1 MICANL
7 YPRYYTLIPCSALL
21 GFFASVLWTG
31 QGTYVTFASQA
42 YSKQRQKDPQ
52 SALGFFNGTFFG
64 IFQTSTVIGYLLSS
78 LILGSTTGKTT
89 TLFVVYAIICATGVA
104 GVLLLPPER
113 PLPTEEPQ
121 PQADLL
127 YGGDIEEDT
136 ATEEKDIPLTED
148 TGEPPRQKEAVTG
161 AADEATWKRIWDG
174 MMTTGRIMRD
184 RKMAL
189 LLPLML
195 YDGLSRG
202 FTTADFTG
210 SIITPCLGVNSV
222 GLVMAVYAATNAIF
236 CAAFGKIGDVIGMRV
251 IVFVGVLL
259 HAIFFIFFIVW
270 TEVFGLQ
277 SLGEWPMRLV
287 IWPLGSVLGAGDALL
302 YSVFSATM
310 MGTFNGKVAAFS
322 TFKFWTSLGYVVAF
336 VWGSYVSLTLK
347 CALVLACLVV
357 SAHAVLVLDRVVQ
370 PITQKGLKGQ
380 HPAAAVETDKR
391 ALLDKE
397 QESDM

>member
-64 IFQTSTVIGYLLSS
+64 IVSHS
-78 LILGSTTGKTT
+78 
-89 TLFVVYAIICATGVA
+89 CVA
-104 GVLLLPPER
+104 
-113 PLPTEEPQ
+113 
-121 PQADLL
+121 
-127 YGGDIEEDT
+127 
-136 ATEEKDIPLTED
+136 
-148 TGEPPRQKEAVTG
+148 
-161 AADEATWKRIWDG
+161 
-174 MMTTGRIMRD
+174 M
-184 RKMAL
+184 
-189 LLPLML
+189 
-195 YDGLSRG
+195 
-202 FTTADFTG
+202 
-210 SIITPCLGVNSV
+210 
-222 GLVMAVYAATNAIF
+222 
-236 CAAFGKIGDVIGMRV
+236 
-251 IVFVGVLL
+251 
-259 HAIFFIFFIVW
+259 H
-270 TEVFGLQ
+270 
-277 SLGEWPMRLV
+277 
-287 IWPLGSVLGAGDALL
+287 
-302 YSVFSATM
+302 
-310 MGTFNGKVAAFS
+310 
-322 TFKFWTSLGYVVAF
+322 
-336 VWGSYVSLTLK
+336 SYVSLTLK